1 MIVRVVMLTLSIMC
15 VMAFMPRRLSD
26 SGMKVV
32 ATMILIITTAMRTT
46 SRRTGKESVHISQGL
61 LLMHIQ
67 AKCLLQTIKK
77 IWIILFPLK
86 KFMMIRGEFLL
97 NGMVQNWQM
106 TLQIWHSLMSRSIN
120 QRKQTQWMRLFARC
134 RKIEKIR

>member
-32 ATMILIITTAMRTT
+32 ANMILIITTAMRTI
-46 SRRTGKESVHISQGL
+46 SRRTGKESVRIRQGL

-67 AKCLLQTIKK
+67 ARCLLLTTKK

-134 RKIEKIR
+134 RKTEKIR

>member
-1 MIVRVVMLTLSIMC
+1 MTLSIMC

-46 SRRTGKESVHISQGL
+46 SRRTGKESVHIRQGL

-134 RKIEKIR
+134 RKTEKIR

>member
-1 MIVRVVMLTLSIMC
+1 MNVEKFDWTEELHQTMVKSPATSFGLDFLLLNDRKGVMLTLSIMC

-32 ATMILIITTAMRTT
+32 ATMILIITTAMKTT
-46 SRRTGKESVHISQGL
+46 SRRTGKESVHIRQGL

-77 IWIILFPLK
+77 SGSYYF
-86 KFMMIRGEFLL
+86 R
-97 NGMVQNWQM
+97 
-106 TLQIWHSLMSRSIN
+106 
-120 QRKQTQWMRLFARC
+120 
-134 RKIEKIR
+134 

>member
-46 SRRTGKESVHISQGL
+46 SRRTGKESVHIRHGL
-61 LLMHIQ
+61 LLMHMLAQ
-67 AKCLLQTIKK
+67 CLLQTIKK
-77 IWIILFPLK
+77 IWTLLFPLK
-86 KFMMIRGEFLL
+86 KFMMTRGEFLERDGAEL
-97 NGMVQNWQM
+97 ANVASN
-106 TLQIWHSLMSRSIN
+106 
-120 QRKQTQWMRLFARC
+120 
-134 RKIEKIR
+134 